1 MIDPSYCPE
10 SLVIDEHEV
19 SEKHNTILQ
28 ENSRD
33 YKSFDVGN
41 SSTEFAEDQT
51 EATPFNEI
59 VQPEKLVSST
69 SATSDEEE
77 SENFPVTTLLSTKLS
92 NYHASTLPPAITTM
106 RPMFNSRTNAN
117 LYKNYSTSYA
127 PSWRKR
133 YQMDLQYSPSTAY
146 SQSTDYHTSP
156 GPTSMILMRDKWRNK
171 SGCFYSCIQHSK
183 GLQTVMSKY
192 DFSSSIRL
200 CEPSNIVRVEKYLN
214 YSLDF

>member
-10 SLVIDEHEV
+10 SLILDDDEA
-19 SEKHNTILQ
+19 SKKHNTILQ

-33 YKSFDVGN
+33 YKSFDVGDN
-41 SSTEFAEDQT
+41 STEFFEDQT

-69 SATSDEEE
+69 FANDEEV
-77 SENFPVTTLLSTKLS
+77 ENFALTTVLSTKLT
-92 NYHASTLPPAITTM
+92 NYQISSTPPVPTTM
-106 RPMFNSRTNAN
+106 RPIFNSRTSN
-117 LYKNYSTSYA
+117 LYKNYSSSYS

-133 YQMDLQYSPSTAY
+133 HQMDLQYAPSSSYTH
-146 SQSTDYHTSP
+146 STDYHTSP

-200 CEPSNIVRVEKYLN
+200 CEPSNIVMEI
-214 YSLDF
+214 